1 MLEIRFSL
9 AYLFFFALLG
19 VWIPYLAVH
28 LSLSG
33 FGAAVIGM
41 VFSLFLGTRII
52 APFLLQ
58 PILKAGG
65 DVYWCLAGSLLV
77 ALVSSALLLLSNEL
91 WSIVLATL
99 IFSLCWNAALPL
111 LETYCLSMIGADG
124 GVYSRIR
131 IGGSIGFVL
140 ASMSGGLIFSPF
152 TLASFPLLATI
163 TLGLCVI
170 SIIALP
176 RQRESGSRKT
186 LFLTQ
191 SQWRTTSLFFVS
203 CLMLQISH
211 GVYYALFTPL
221 LSAQGFSE
229 LEISS
234 LWSVAVI
241 SEVGVFLIAARL
253 FRRFSV
259 AWVLGAGLLVSTVRW
274 WLTPVVASD
283 LYWIFSVQLLHG
295 VSFGASHAAAMI
307 WLSKSLP
314 AQSAIAGQ
322 ALYSALCFGLGGAI
336 GSAVGGLLWEIE
348 PYYSFVFAGL
358 VSLLGY
364 VIWALQPKAGQR
376 V

>member
-1 MLEIRFSL
+1 MLEIRFTL

-41 VFSLFLGTRII
+41 VFSLFLGTRIV
-52 APFLLQ
+52 APYVLQ

-65 DVYWCLAGSLLV
+65 NVYWCLAGSLLA
-77 ALVSSALLLLSNEL
+77 ALLSSVLLLLSNEL

-99 IFSLCWNAALPL
+99 VFSACWNAALPL

-124 GVYSRIR
+124 GIYSRIR
-131 IGGSIGFVL
+131 IGGSVGFVL

-152 TLASFPLLATI
+152 TLTSFPLLATI
-163 TLGLCVI
+163 TLALCVI

-191 SQWRTTSLFFVS
+191 SQWRSTSLFFVS
-203 CLMLQISH
+203 CFMLQISH

-221 LSAQGFSE
+221 LSEQGFSE

-234 LWSVAVI
+234 LWSVAVL
-241 SEVGVFLIAARL
+241 SEVGVFLMAARL
-253 FRRFSV
+253 FRRFPV
-259 AWVLGAGLLVSTVRW
+259 AWVLAAGLLVSAVRW
-274 WLTPVVASD
+274 WITPVVASD
-283 LYWIFSVQLLHG
+283 LYWISTVQLLHG

-314 AQSAIAGQ
+314 TQSAIAGQ

-348 PYYSFVFAGL
+348 PHYSFVFAGI
-358 VSLLGY
+358 VSLIGY
-364 VIWALQPKAGQR
+364 VIWSLQPKTEAR